1 MASKIVLK
9 IHLRRAQILPLP
21 KMSTIGAARTT
32 INSLKKLK
40 RNYLMKITHPMV
52 WMRSK
57 RRISKKDTKNISWK
71 LTSKLRK
78 QNGTLRVTIYLAQR
92 DERVYKTSKSVV
104 KSRNLSPN
112 LNSSNFKL
120 LISTK
125 AIARVAQ
132 LRWRNNR
139 LQGTFYSRMDYTLFT
154 KSSGKVRKR
163 MILMTLKSRKLINI
177 RITMIKL
184 DSWRK
189 NIQ

>member
-40 RNYLMKITHPMV
+40 RNYLMKITRPMV